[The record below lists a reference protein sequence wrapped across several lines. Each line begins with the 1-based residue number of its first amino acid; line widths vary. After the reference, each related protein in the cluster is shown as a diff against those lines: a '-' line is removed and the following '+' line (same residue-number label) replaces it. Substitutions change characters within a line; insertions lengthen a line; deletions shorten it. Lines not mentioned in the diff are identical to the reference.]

1 MTASTHNTVPSPS
14 GTRRLIPQ
22 RSWSSR
28 RLRTV
33 AGVRFA
39 AGIFLA
45 GLSAVLI
52 YHGHSA
58 VAALPLA
65 GAAVHFVW
73 GSWQL
78 KIARFAPART
88 GASGR

>member
-1 MTASTHNTVPSPS
+1 MTTTTHNTVPSRT
-14 GTRRLIPQ
+14 GTRCLPQ

-33 AGVRFA
+33 AGIRFA
-39 AGIFLA
+39 VGIFLV
-45 GLSAVLI
+45 GLGAVLI
-52 YHGHSA
+52 YHGDSG

-65 GAAVHFVW
+65 GAALHFVW

-78 KIARFAPART
+78 NIARFAPART
-88 GASGR
+88 GARGR

>member
-1 MTASTHNTVPSPS
+1 MTATIHTSIPSPS
-14 GTRRLIPQ
+14 GTGCRQ

-33 AGVRFA
+33 AAVRFA
-39 AGIFLA
+39 VGIFLVVVGAELIAHGQA
-45 GLSAVLI
+45 GLAAV
-52 YHGHSA
+52 
-58 VAALPLA
+58 PLA

-88 GASGR
+88 AAAGR

>member
-1 MTASTHNTVPSPS
+1 MTATIHNTVPTVPS
-14 GTRRLIPQ
+14 RFGTRCPQ

-39 AGIFLA
+39 VGIFLV
-45 GLSAVLI
+45 GLGAVLI
-52 YHGHSA
+52 SQGQAGVA
-58 VAALPLA
+58 VLPLA
-65 GAAVHFVW
+65 GAALHFVW

-78 KIARFAPART
+78 TLARSAAHRT
-88 GASGR
+88 GA

>member
-1 MTASTHNTVPSPS
+1 MTTPNDNTPYSRW
-14 GTRRLIPQ
+14 G
-22 RSWSSR
+22 SR

-39 AGIFLA
+39 SGIFLT
-45 GLSAVLI
+45 GLGAVMLSRGV
-52 YHGHSA
+52 YGL
-58 VAALPLA
+58 AALPLA

-78 KIARFAPART
+78 SMARSARYL
-88 GASGR
+88 GR

>member
-1 MTASTHNTVPSPS
+1 MTATTHTSIPSPS
-14 GTRRLIPQ
+14 GTGCPIAQ

-33 AGVRFA
+33 AGARFA
-39 AGIFLA
+39 VGIFLV
-45 GLSAVLI
+45 GVGAVLI
-52 YHGHSA
+52 SHAQAGLAA
-58 VAALPLA
+58 VPLA
-65 GAAVHFVW
+65 GAALHFVW

-88 GASGR
+88 AAAGR